1 MASTNRVRLLLALC
15 FALTSV
21 AAFAA
26 PASAETILSPCS
38 GNCGSWEVYDGD
50 VGKKGA
56 NGIYATNYPYELNK
70 ITVRAP
76 LMHGDHPTKS
86 QVGWRFKIQRM
97 PVGGGS
103 WSTRYTSTYQTAQ
116 ADDAIPAYSGHGFS
130 RRSWFAPNDPSGYYY
145 RVLIDMRWK
154 HNGSVEG
161 TLSLK
166 YDWYKAKSGNNTYTN
181 PNYLLAS
188 Y

>member
-1 MASTNRVRLLLALC
+1 MRSTNRLRVLLALS
-15 FALTSV
+15 FALTSF

-38 GNCGSWEVYDGD
+38 GTCGSWQVGDGET
-50 VGKKGA
+50 GQKGA
-56 NGIYATNYPYELNK
+56 NGIYATSFPFELNR
-70 ITVRAP
+70 ITVRPP
-76 LMHGDHPTKS
+76 LMHGDHPSNS
-86 QVGWRFKIQRM
+86 QVAWRFKVQRM

-103 WSTRYTSTYQTAQ
+103 WVTRYTSTYQTAQ
-116 ADDAIPAYSGHGFS
+116 ADDAIPAYAGNGFS
-130 RRSWFAPNDPSGYYY
+130 RRSWSAPNDPSGYYY

-161 TLSLK
+161 RLSLK